1 MRDFKFFTEKRQPT
15 VETAAEILEETF
27 ISEVVE
33 PPNPAASD
41 NPLDAIP
48 GNMPLTNRLDKR
60 TYQRMPACHPCMR
73 SVLFAVVPCVEA
85 P

>member
-27 ISEVVE
+27 ISEVV
-33 PPNPAASD
+33 
-41 NPLDAIP
+41 
-48 GNMPLTNRLDKR
+48 KR